1 MRILFITLS
10 DIGVCSS
17 SNIRNVS
24 LINGLLELGHTVD
37 IVSYKT
43 SNTANL
49 KDESFASKIDGCKV
63 TYLTAQVATEKL
75 SASLNSSKG
84 QKVDIKKKI
93 YNVLRDIYY
102 RLEPVDSLRKIA
114 QTVDISGLNLSDYD
128 CMISSSNPYSVHILA
143 ERIKDKYFPQGIKW
157 VQYWGDTL
165 YLDTLTRTP
174 LFPGSVKKAEA
185 NLIKN
190 ADAIVYTNGVCLKMQ
205 KKLFPK
211 KADKMYFV
219 ETPFAFFDND
229 DGEIEYSVGYFG
241 SYSKMVRDIEP
252 LYNVLRS
259 AEYKS
264 IIIGNGDIEIESS
277 ENLTVLPRVPV
288 DEVNKYESKTDIL
301 VCLCNKLSKKG
312 KESGTIPGKAYHY
325 GATKKRV
332 LMIDATP
339 EVKAFLESYDRY
351 IFVENNEESI
361 KNALDELIKA
371 ERKEIAPL
379 KEVMPQNVAKKVLN
393 MICTD

>member
-1 MRILFITLS
+1 MRILFVTLS

-24 LINGLLELGHTVD
+24 LIKGLVDTGNTVD
-37 IVSYKT
+37 IISYKT
-43 SNTANL
+43 SNAANL
-49 KDESFASKIDGCKV
+49 KDESFASKLEGCKV
-63 TYLTAQVATEKL
+63 TYLTANVATEKI
-75 SASLNSSKG
+75 SANLNSSKG
-84 QKVDIKKKI
+84 QKIDIKKKI

-114 QTVDISGLNLSDYD
+114 QTVDIEGLDISDYD

-143 ERIKDKYFPQGIKW
+143 KRIKDKYFPQGIKW

-174 LFPGSVKKAEA
+174 LFPSSVKKAEA
-185 NLIKN
+185 ELIKDAN
-190 ADAIVYTNGVCLKMQ
+190 AVIYTNGVCLKMQ

-211 KADKMYFV
+211 DADKMHFI
-219 ETPFAFFDND
+219 ETPFAFFDDN
-229 DGEIEYSVGYFG
+229 EEKIEYSVGYFG

-252 LYNVLRS
+252 LYNVLS
-259 AEYKS
+259 TAEYKS
-264 IIIGNGDIEIESS
+264 IIIGNGDIEIASS

-288 DEVNKYESKTDIL
+288 DEVNKYEGKTDIL

-325 GATKKRV
+325 GATTKRV

-339 EVKAFLESYDRY
+339 EVKKFLKSYDRY
-351 IFVENNEESI
+351 IFAENNEESI
-361 KNALDELIKA
+361 RKTLGELIVA
-371 ERKEIAPL
+371 DRENITPL
-379 KEVMPQNVAKKVLN
+379 KEVMPQNAAAKVVSIISAN
-393 MICTD
+393 

>member
-1 MRILFITLS
+1 MRILFVTLS

-24 LINGLLELGHTVD
+24 LIKGLLELGHTVD
-37 IVSYKT
+37 IISYKT

-49 KDESFASKIDGCKV
+49 KDESFASKLEGCKV
-63 TYLTAQVATEKL
+63 TYLTAQVATEKI

-84 QKVDIKKKI
+84 FDIKKKI
-93 YNVLRDIYY
+93 YNILRDIYY

-114 QTVDISGLNLSDYD
+114 QTVDIEGLDISDYD

-143 ERIKDKYFPQGIKW
+143 KRIKDKYFPQGIKW

-174 LFPGSVKKAEA
+174 LFPSSVKKAEA
-185 NLIKN
+185 ELIKDAN
-190 ADAIVYTNGVCLKMQ
+190 AVIYTNGVCLKMQ

-211 KADKMYFV
+211 DADKMHFI
-219 ETPFAFFDND
+219 ETPFAFCEEAEEN
-229 DGEIEYSVGYFG
+229 IKYSVGYFG

-252 LYNVLRS
+252 LYNVLKS

-264 IIIGNGDIEIESS
+264 IIIGNGDTDIAPSK
-277 ENLTVLPRVPV
+277 NLSVLPRVPV
-288 DEVNKYESKTDIL
+288 DEVSKYESQTDIL

-325 GATKKRV
+325 GATKKKV
-332 LMIDATP
+332 IMIDATP
-339 EVKAFLESYDRY
+339 EVKEFLQSYDRY
-351 IFVENNEESI
+351 IFAENNEQAI
-361 KNALDELIKA
+361 GQALNELINS
-371 ERKEIAPL
+371 ERKEITPL
-379 KEVMPQNVAKKVLN
+379 KEVEPQNVARKVLG